1 MDRVILHCDCN
12 SFYASVETVLD
23 PGLKNVPMAVCGDP
37 QSRHGIILAKNE
49 LAKRFGVQ
57 TAETIYAAKKKCP
70 GLVLVAPHRKMYSE
84 FSKKANDIYKEYTD
98 MVEPFG
104 IDESWLDVT
113 GSRLLFGSGKKIADE
128 LRQRFK
134 AELGI
139 TCSVGVA
146 FNKSMAKL
154 ASDYKKP
161 DATTVITRENFKSL
175 VYPLPI
181 SSLLYAGRH
190 TTETLKKLY
199 ISTIGDLASANR
211 GTIVKH
217 LGKTGGLL
225 FDYACGIDEEP
236 VESIYREYE
245 QKSIGCSLTFKQDLH
260 SQEDIKYGVM
270 TVARELTGRMRRV
283 HVKCT
288 TLCTGIKYHDFT
300 FASKQM
306 PLEFATNLFSE
317 ITAAA
322 LLLIRQ
328 LNKDSKPVRMISITG
343 SHLTT
348 DTADHTQ
355 LSFFETNETRHKK
368 QQRLEDAIEKIRH
381 KYGVSSVEIGGL
393 LDKDM

>member
-1 MDRVILHCDCN
+1 M
-12 SFYASVETVLD
+12 
-23 PGLKNVPMAVCGDP
+23 
-37 QSRHGIILAKNE
+37 
-49 LAKRFGVQ
+49 
-57 TAETIYAAKKKCP
+57 
-70 GLVLVAPHRKMYSE
+70 
-84 FSKKANDIYKEYTD
+84 
-98 MVEPFG
+98 
-104 IDESWLDVT
+104 
-113 GSRLLFGSGKKIADE
+113 
-128 LRQRFK
+128 
-134 AELGI
+134 
-139 TCSVGVA
+139 
-146 FNKSMAKL
+146 
-154 ASDYKKP
+154 
-161 DATTVITRENFKSL
+161 
-175 VYPLPI
+175 
-181 SSLLYAGRH
+181 
-190 TTETLKKLY
+190 
-199 ISTIGDLASANR
+199 
-211 GTIVKH
+211 
-217 LGKTGGLL
+217 L

-328 LNKDSKPVRMISITG
+328 LNKNSKPVRMISITG